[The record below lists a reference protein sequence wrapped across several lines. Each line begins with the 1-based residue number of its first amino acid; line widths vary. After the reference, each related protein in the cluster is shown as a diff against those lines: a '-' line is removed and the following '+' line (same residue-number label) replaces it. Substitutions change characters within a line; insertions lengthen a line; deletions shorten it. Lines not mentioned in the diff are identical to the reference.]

1 MSAAAAREALARG
14 GKLTTTQW
22 IGFMAMVLGMFMAI
36 LDIQIV
42 ASSLSQVQAGLS
54 ASADEITWVQT
65 SYLVAEV
72 IMIPL
77 SGWLSRAFS
86 TRILFAVS
94 CMGFTLMSLL
104 CALAWNLDSMI
115 VFRALQGFLGGAMI
129 PTVFATIFIM
139 FPREMRLRM
148 NIVLGLVVTLAPTA
162 GPVLGGYLTDM
173 FSWHMMFLINVIPG
187 ILVSLAVWFFLDVDK
202 PDHSLLKKID
212 FRGILYIGIFL
223 GSLQFVLEDG
233 VREDW
238 FNSDAIVIAALLA
251 VFAGIAMFWRELTI
265 KEPIV
270 NLRAFGNANFAV
282 GSLFGFVL
290 GIGLYSAIALM
301 PMYLAQVKGLN
312 SFQIGM
318 YLAVTG
324 GFQLLFTPVAGIASQ
339 KLEPR
344 TMLFIGMSGFAAS
357 MWLNGLLTNET
368 GFWELFLPQ
377 AVRGASLMFCF
388 IPINDIALG
397 TLPVDQIKNAS
408 GLFNLMRNLGGAIG
422 LAVISTLSL
431 KWNHFYQGQ
440 LREHVTAGNEAT
452 QAFLTQVGGRMEQ
465 IGVANPDLGALQ
477 TLYHVALREAS
488 VLTFNDLF
496 HGLAIIYLCS
506 LPLVFLIKKG
516 AHKTEGGG
524 H

>member
-1 MSAAAAREALARG
+1 MSAAAAREHLSQG
-14 GKLTTTQW
+14 GKLTTLQW
-22 IGFMAMVLGMFMAI
+22 VGFMAMVMGMFMAI

-77 SGWLSRAFS
+77 SGWLSRVFS
-86 TRILFAVS
+86 TRVLFAVS
-94 CMGFTLMSLL
+94 SLGFTLMSLL
-104 CALAWNLDSMI
+104 CAMAWNLDSMI

-139 FPREMRLRM
+139 FPREMRLKM

-162 GPVLGGYLTDM
+162 GPVLGGYLTDL

-187 ILVSLAVWFFLDVDK
+187 LLVTAAVWLFLDVDK
-202 PDHSLLKKID
+202 PDYSLLDKID
-212 FRGILYIGIFL
+212 FRGIVYIGLFL
-223 GSLQFVLEDG
+223 GGLQFVLEDG

-238 FNSDAIVIAALLA
+238 FNSDAIVIAAIMA
-251 VFAGIAMFWRELTI
+251 AFGCVAMFWRELTI
-265 KEPIV
+265 AHPIV
-270 NLRAFGNANFAV
+270 NLRAFLDANFAV
-282 GSLFGFVL
+282 GSLFAFIL

-324 GFQLLFTPVAGIASQ
+324 GFQLFFTPVAGMASQ
-339 KLEPR
+339 KLDPR
-344 TMLFIGMSGFAAS
+344 TMLAIGMGGFGLS
-357 MWLNGLLTNET
+357 MWLNGLMTHDT
-368 GFWELFLPQ
+368 GFWDLFLPQ
-377 AVRGASLMFCF
+377 AIRGAALMFCF

-408 GLFNLMRNLGGAIG
+408 GLFNLMRNLGGALG
-422 LAVISTLSL
+422 LAVISTLNL
-431 KWNHFYQGQ
+431 KWSHFYQGQ
-440 LREHVTAGNEAT
+440 LRENVTAGSEAT

-465 IGVANPDLGALQ
+465 MGVANPDLGALQ
-477 TLYHVALREAS
+477 TLYHTLLREAA
-488 VLTFNDLF
+488 VLTYNDLF
-496 HGLAIIYLCS
+496 LGLAMIYALS
-506 LPLVFLIKKG
+506 LPLVLLIKKG
-516 AHKTEGGG
+516 LHKVDGGG